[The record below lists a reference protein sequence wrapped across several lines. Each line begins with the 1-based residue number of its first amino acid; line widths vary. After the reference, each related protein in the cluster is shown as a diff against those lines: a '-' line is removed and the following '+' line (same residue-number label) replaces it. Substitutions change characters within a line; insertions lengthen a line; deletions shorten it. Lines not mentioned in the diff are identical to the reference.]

1 MQSKGIHWVSLF
13 IDKNMA
19 VYFDSFVIEYIPQ
32 EALRKIKDNSIT
44 HKIFKIQSDDSV
56 MCRFY

>member
-1 MQSKGIHWVSLF
+1 
-13 IDKNMA
+13 MA

-56 MCRFY
+56 MCGFY